1 MDLKIIKS
9 HNLLILNNNLI
20 ELTLNYLT
28 YVELIQ
34 LKKLLNR
41 KLFKVSKLSLDK

>member
-9 HNLLILNNNLI
+9 DNLLILNNNLI

-28 YVELIQ
+28 YAELIQ

>member
-9 HNLLILNNNLI
+9 DNLLILNNNLI